1 MVITHDLGSNID
13 NYEHLLPLNK
23 ELIAKGERDTV
34 ITTNNIK
41 RAYGDSVILI
51 QREDIF
57 KLLTVIRNY

>member
-1 MVITHDLGSNID
+1 MLITHDLGSNMD

-41 RAYGDSVILI
+41 RAHGDSVILI

-57 KLLTVIRNY
+57 